1 MTSQNTSSLISQIYK
16 SRSVLLELMKKQ
28 GYDTQCYQG
37 FSVNEVNTMKTNNQ
51 LDMILEKYSY
61 SSEKINNNEEDKNTE
76 DKNTKDKNTEDK
88 NTEDLEQYSQK
99 IYIKY
104 YLTKSLRPANLQ
116 EMIDDLFIVEEVLTK
131 RDTLLVVVKDEV
143 NETLLN
149 TVKHIWE
156 SDKIF
161 IIILPLKRLQFNILE
176 HILVPHH
183 AVLTNAKKIDVKNRY
198 NIVNDNEF
206 PELSRFDPVAQAIG
220 IRPGEVCEINRPS
233 KTAIS
238 APYYRI
244 CI

>member
-1 MTSQNTSSLISQIYK
+1 MASQNTSSLISQIYK

-28 GYDTQCYQG
+28 NYDVQGYQG

-51 LDMILEKYSY
+51 LDMILEKFTQGTKIEYD
-61 SSEKINNNEEDKNTE
+61 EKGNEENETE
-76 DKNTKDKNTEDK
+76 E
-88 NTEDLEQYSQK
+88 EGEK

-104 YLTKSLRPANLQ
+104 YLGKSLRPNNLQ
-116 EMIDDLFIVEEVLTK
+116 EMIDDLFTVEEVLTK
-131 RDTLLVVVKDEV
+131 QDTLLVVVKDEV
-143 NETLLN
+143 NETLIN

-156 SDKIF
+156 SENIF
-161 IIILPLKRLQFNILE
+161 IILIPLQRLQFNILE
-176 HILVPHH
+176 HVLVPEHR
-183 AVLTNAKKIDVKNRY
+183 VLNEAEKIQIKNRY
-198 NIVNDNEF
+198 NIINDSEF

-220 IRPGEVCEINRPS
+220 IRPGQVCEIIRPS